1 VVTGTGTEVGKTW
14 AAAAVL
20 SLARQSGWSVAARKP
35 VQSFQPGAGPTDAD
49 VLAGASGERS
59 EQVCPTYRSYPLP
72 LAPPMA
78 AEKLGIPPPTTAELV
93 DEIDGS
99 WPSLPVDLGLI
110 EGAGGV
116 ASPLAVDGD
125 TAELARRLSAD
136 AVVVVAD
143 PNLGVIHSV
152 RLTRLALPAVPM
164 VVYLNRFD
172 PGQDLHRSNL
182 DWLSNRDR
190 LTVVTTPT
198 HLLERVA
205 RRRA

>member
-1 VVTGTGTEVGKTW
+1 VVGG
-14 AAAAVL
+14 
-20 SLARQSGWSVAARKP
+20 SRKP
-35 VQSFQPGAGPTDAD
+35 AQSFQPGAGPTDAD
-49 VLAGASGERS
+49 VLAGASGETS
-59 EQVCPTYRSYPLP
+59 EQVCPTHRSYPVP

-78 AEKLGIPPPTTAELV
+78 AEKLGVPPPTIAELA
-93 DEIDGS
+93 DEISGS
-99 WPSLPVDLGLI
+99 WPSSPVDLGLI

-116 ASPLAVDGD
+116 ASPLAADGD
-125 TAELARRLSAD
+125 TAEFARRVSAD

-152 RLTRLALPAVPM
+152 RLTRLALSAVPM

-172 PGQDLHRSNL
+172 PGHDLHRSNL

-190 LTVVTTPT
+190 FIVVTTPT
-198 HLLERVA
+198 HLLEQVT